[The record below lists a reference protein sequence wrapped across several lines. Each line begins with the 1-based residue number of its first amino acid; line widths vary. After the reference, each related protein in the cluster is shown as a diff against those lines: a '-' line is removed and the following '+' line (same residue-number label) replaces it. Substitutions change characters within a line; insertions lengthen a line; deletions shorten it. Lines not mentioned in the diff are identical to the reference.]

1 MNSGKPVS
9 KLRKIMIVEDN
20 KKIRDELGIFLSR
33 NGYECDTPVD
43 FSDIIGYIRA
53 SSPHLILLDI
63 NLPYYDGFHICREVK
78 KQSDVPII
86 VVTSRDTELDE
97 ILAMNLGADDFVTKP
112 YNTQIL
118 LARIESVMR
127 RVYRVT
133 RQDKLCCSGFTINLS
148 KSALEA
154 AGNSFELTKN
164 EVRILTCLFEKKGA
178 IVSRDELMR
187 YLWDSEL
194 FVDDNTLTVNIT
206 RLRRKLDDLGLSH
219 VIETRRGQG
228 YIML

>member
-1 MNSGKPVS
+1 M
-9 KLRKIMIVEDN
+9 RKITIVEDN
-20 KKIRDELGIFLSR
+20 KKIRDELSIFLSR
-33 NGYECDTPVD
+33 NGYECDAPED
-43 FSDIIGYIRA
+43 FSDIIGYINA
-53 SSPHLILLDI
+53 SSPQLILLDL
-63 NLPYYDGFHICREVK
+63 NLPFFDGFHICRELK
-78 KQSDVPII
+78 KQSEVPII

-112 YNTQIL
+112 YNTQVL

-127 RVYRVT
+127 RVYRLA
-133 RQDKLCCSGFTINLS
+133 RQDKLSCGDFTVNLS
-148 KSALEA
+148 KSVLEA
-154 AGNSFELTKN
+154 GNCSLELTKN
-164 EVRILTCLFEKKGA
+164 EVKILTCLFEKKGA

-194 FVDDNTLTVNIT
+194 FVDDNTLTVNMT

-219 VIETRRGQG
+219 GIETRRGQG